1 MPETVGFIGLG
12 VMGAPMAGNL
22 LEAGHS
28 LVVHSR
34 SPEPV
39 EALAEAGAETASSPR
54 EVAERADVVITTRP
68 PSRPSCSERTA
79 CWPAR
84 LRATCS
90 ST

>member
-22 LEAGHS
+22 VEAGHS

-39 EALAEAGAETASSPR
+39 EALAEAGAETAPSPR
-54 EVAERADVVITTRP
+54 EVAERADVVITMLP
-68 PSRPSCSERTA
+68 DS
-79 CWPAR
+79 PA
-84 LRATCS
+84 
-90 ST
+90 